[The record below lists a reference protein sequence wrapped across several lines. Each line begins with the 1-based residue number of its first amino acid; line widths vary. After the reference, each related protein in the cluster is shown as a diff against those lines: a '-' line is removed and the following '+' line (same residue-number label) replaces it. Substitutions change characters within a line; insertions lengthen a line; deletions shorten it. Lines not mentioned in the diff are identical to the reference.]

1 MLLEQSPQEFQS
13 EEQID
18 LFVDSK
24 LLVEFETVKELDLEE
39 LDPEELPAGK
49 DN

>member
-24 LLVEFETVKELDLEE
+24 LLVEFETVKELE
-39 LDPEELPAGK
+39 LEELPAGK